1 MNVSCQPVT
10 YYKHVKNMYV
20 FIFDRVIWFDKT
32 YFPSI
37 FSKFITLED
46 DRNESAGYDQPLAIA
61 AISIT

>member
-1 MNVSCQPVT
+1 
-10 YYKHVKNMYV
+10 MYV